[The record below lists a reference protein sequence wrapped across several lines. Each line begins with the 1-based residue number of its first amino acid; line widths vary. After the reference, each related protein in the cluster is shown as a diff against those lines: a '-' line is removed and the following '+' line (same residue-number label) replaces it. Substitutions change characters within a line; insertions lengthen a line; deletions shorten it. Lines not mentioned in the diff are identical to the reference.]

1 MPKAKTAQ
9 PDETLG
15 DLTDDQKLAQFISTF
30 YDDPLGYVH
39 AAFTW
44 GEGELTGLDG
54 PDAWQKDFLI
64 DLGKEVKKRKF
75 NGTKAVAPIRVAA
88 SSGHG
93 VGKSTLTGWLVSWI
107 MDTRPNSQG
116 SVSANTGL
124 QLSTKTWASIKTWK
138 QRAITSHWYEIG
150 AEKIKHLEHRD
161 SWFCSALTSNEDR
174 SEAFA
179 GQHAASS
186 TSYYIFDEASAIP
199 DKIFE
204 VAEGGLTDGEPM
216 IFLMG
221 NPTKNSGKFYRAC
234 FGDEKNRWK
243 VYCIDSRLGK
253 FTNKET
259 IQEWADQ
266 WGEDSDFF
274 RVRVLGLPPRAS
286 DTQFIPQDLV
296 AAAMKREAQPLSDEP
311 LVVGVD
317 ISRGGMDNTV
327 IRFRRGPDAASIPPV
342 RISGEDSRDS
352 MRTVSILSEI
362 MNREYT
368 MTDGKKIKPSA
379 LFVDETGVG
388 GPIGDRLRQ
397 SGVRNVIGV
406 QFGQK
411 SPVTHCLNMRA
422 FIWFQMRDWLKIG
435 SIGKDQTLEMELTGP
450 GYSHN
455 AQSAIQLES
464 KESMRKRGVGSPDDA
479 DALAVTF
486 AQVIAASR
494 PMGFNG
500 MRDAIVRHMHENCE
514 NSWMA

>member
-1 MPKAKTAQ
+1 MQ
-9 PDETLG
+9 PEG

-39 AAFTW
+39 AVYKW

-54 PDAWQKDFLI
+54 PDAWQKDFLV

-75 NGTKAVAPIRVAA
+75 NGIKAVPPIRVAA

-138 QRAITSHWYEIG
+138 HRAITSHWYEIG
-150 AEKIKHLEHRD
+150 AEKIKHLEHKD

-259 IQEWADQ
+259 IQEWADT

-286 DTQFIPQDLV
+286 DTQFIPQDVV
-296 AAAMKREAQPLSDEP
+296 AGAMKRDVHVMSDEP

-317 ISRGGMDNTV
+317 VSRGGNDNSV
-327 IRFRRGPDAASIPPV
+327 IRFRRGMDAKTIKAI

-362 MNREYT
+362 MNTEYT
-368 MTDGKKIKPSA
+368 MSDGKVMKPSA
-379 LFVDETGVG
+379 MFIDETGLG
-388 GPIGDRLRQ
+388 GPIGDRMRQ
-397 SGVRNVIGV
+397 LGFRNIIGV

-411 SPVTHCLNMRA
+411 SPATHCVNMRA
-422 FIWFQMRDWLKIG
+422 YIWFMMRDWLKTG
-435 SIGKDQTLEMELTGP
+435 AIGKDSQLEMELTAP

-455 AQSAIQLES
+455 AQSAILLES
-464 KESMRKRGVGSPDDA
+464 KESMKKRGVGSPDDA

-486 AQVIAASR
+486 AQIIAATR

-500 MRDAIVRHMHENCE
+500 MRDAIVRSMHETCE